1 MPGLFGRLNPFRRP
15 LEKTRTGFFSRV
27 STLFARSAQID
38 AAFWDD
44 LEELLVEADLGDTAA
59 EVLDDLKR
67 RAQEDRMRSPRE
79 VEEALQAELVR
90 LLGASN
96 VPLAHEQGLTTVMV
110 VGVNGVGKTT
120 FIAKLAHRLVEQ
132 GERVILAA
140 GDTFRAGAV
149 DQLKRWGERID
160 VPVVSHQPGADPGA
174 VVFDAMESARTR
186 GYTYCIVDTAGRI
199 HTKHNLMEEL
209 RKVERVAKK
218 VDATAPQ
225 ETLLVLDAVTG
236 QNAIQQAKKFADT
249 VDVTGLVVTKL
260 DGSAKGGALFAV
272 ARELRAPIKF
282 IGTGEKVDDLQSFDA
297 DAFVRALF
305 EDEGGDGVGTPGG

>member
-1 MPGLFGRLNPFRRP
+1 MPGFFGRLNPFRRP
-15 LEKTRTGFFSRV
+15 LEKTREGFFGRV
-27 STLFARSAQID
+27 TTLFGRAERLD
-38 AAFWDD
+38 ADFWNE
-44 LEELLVEADLGDTAA
+44 LEEILIEADLADTAA

-79 VEEALQAELVR
+79 VQTVLEGELVR
-90 LLGASN
+90 LLGASQQP
-96 VPLAHEQGLTTVMV
+96 VAKVAGLTTVMV

-120 FIAKLAHRLVEQ
+120 FIAKLASRLTEN

-149 DQLKRWGERID
+149 EQLKRWGERID

-174 VVFDAMESARTR
+174 VVFDAMQSARTR
-186 GYTYCIVDTAGRI
+186 DCTYCIIDTAGRI

-209 RKVERVAKK
+209 HKLERVCKK
-218 VDATAPQ
+218 LDPAAPH
-225 ETLLVLDAVTG
+225 EILLVLDAVTG

-249 VDVTGLVVTKL
+249 VDVTGIVVTKL

-272 ARELRAPIKF
+272 ARELGAPIKF
-282 IGTGEKVDDLQSFDA
+282 IGTGEQVSDLQPFDA
-297 DAFVRALF
+297 EAFVHALF
-305 EDEGGDGVGTPGG
+305 ERDEAGAPA